1 MVKIRLKSCQR
12 TFWMIPDQK
21 TWDMPCSNSLPKQI
35 CRVLKRVMHDLYMIS
50 TSFSIISR
58 HNHSILPTLW
68 CRTSGE
74 HWLHIKYV
82 IVSLSQ
88 SNSNLK
94 NKTRTSNR
102 DRKYN
107 LLDGYFLISIW
118 RVIFEEY
125 KYLAPNWPRQ
135 AVSTHY
141 QEKTR
146 GITHENFLLLL
157 FTVVIWAGLNSGRL
171 SLAGLSR

>member
-12 TFWMIPDQK
+12 TFWTIPDQK

-58 HNHSILPTLW
+58 HNHSILPKYALMQNFWRDCTL
-68 CRTSGE
+68 
-74 HWLHIKYV
+74 
-82 IVSLSQ
+82 
-88 SNSNLK
+88 
-94 NKTRTSNR
+94 SNR
-102 DRKYN
+102 VTFTIQFELEEQNENVKSRSKIQ
-107 LLDGYFLISIW
+107 LVGRIISIW
-118 RVIFEEY
+118 RVIFEEF

-141 QEKTR
+141 QEKT
-146 GITHENFLLLL
+146 FLL

-171 SLAGLSR
+171 SLAGLSRLKPLDGALFM